1 MANLQSSKIV
11 PALRRLSTTSESF
24 PQDFD
29 ALLSVHEENHDRVL
43 EDVNNILKDVK
54 SRGDEAVLAYTK
66 KFDGMSVEHFSE
78 LEISKQ
84 QMSEAVERIDPIVL
98 EALGQSIERVR
109 QYHQQQK
116 AAYGNQVDWSYQD
129 DMGNQLGQLIR
140 GMARVGI
147 YAPGGKAAYPS
158 SIIMTAIPARVA
170 EVEEIILTV
179 PTPKGEIN
187 DALLATA
194 HLCGVDRLF
203 TIGGAQ
209 AIGALAYG
217 TETVPRVDKIVGP
230 GNIYVA
236 TAKSIVFGEVG
247 IDMIAGPSEI
257 AIVADG
263 SVDPEWLMMDMF
275 AQAEHDELAQSV
287 LISSDE
293 ALLDKVANLIEERT
307 SGMQRGEIIRK
318 AITDRGALILVSSD
332 REALDLV
339 NKMAP
344 EHLELCLE
352 NPDEVLG
359 GVRNA
364 GAVFVGKHTAEVVG
378 DYTAG
383 PSHVLPTSGT
393 ARFASPLGVYDFQVR
408 SSLIQCSREG
418 AIQLNRAASIIA
430 RTEGLEAHALSAELR
445 VQG

>member
-1 MANLQSSKIV
+1 MSTSKNIAV
-11 PALRRLSTTSESF
+11 RRLSTASVSF
-24 PQDFD
+24 AEEFQ
-29 ALLSVHEENHDRVL
+29 ALLSVQEDSHDSVL
-43 EDVNNILKDVK
+43 DDVMGILQDVK
-54 SRGDEAVLAYTK
+54 AHGDEALIRLTR
-66 KFDGMSVEHFSE
+66 KFDDLDASQFSE
-78 LEISKQ
+78 LEISQQ
-84 QMSEAVERIDPIVL
+84 QMADAVERIDPIVL
-98 EALGQSIERVR
+98 EALQQSIKRVR
-109 QYHQQQK
+109 DYHQKQK
-116 AAYGNQVDWSYQD
+116 EAYGNQADWSYED
-129 DMGNQLGQLIR
+129 PLGNQLGQLVR
-140 GMARVGI
+140 GMERVGI

-158 SIIMTAIPARVA
+158 SVIMTAIPARVA
-170 EVEEIILTV
+170 EVGEIILTV
-179 PTPKGEIN
+179 PTPRGEVN
-187 DALLATA
+187 EALLATA

-217 TETVPRVDKIVGP
+217 TKTVPRVDKIVGP

-236 TAKSIVFGEVG
+236 TAKSVVFGKVG

-257 AIVADG
+257 AIVADY

-287 LISSDE
+287 LISTDS
-293 ALLDKVANLIEERT
+293 ALLDEVARLISERVA
-307 SGMQRGEIIRK
+307 GMQRSSIIEK
-318 AITDRGALILVSSD
+318 AIVDRGALILVKSND
-332 REALDLV
+332 EALALV
-339 NKMAP
+339 NQMAP
-344 EHLELCLE
+344 EHLEICLDD
-352 NPDEVLG
+352 PDEFLA

-408 SSLIQCSREG
+408 SSLIRCSRQG

>member
-1 MANLQSSKIV
+1 MAIPKNST
-11 PALRRLSTTSESF
+11 PRRLSTSSASF
-24 PQDFD
+24 AEEFS
-29 ALLSVHEENHDRVL
+29 ALLSVQEDNHENVL
-43 EDVNNILKDVK
+43 TDVRTILKNVK
-54 SRGDEAVLAYTK
+54 DNGDAALLEYSN
-66 KFDGMSVEHFSE
+66 KFDGISAETFAE

-84 QMSEAVERIDPIVL
+84 QMASAVESIDPIVL
-98 EALGQSIERVR
+98 EALSQSIERVR
-109 QYHQQQK
+109 SYHQKQK
-116 AAYGNQVDWSYQD
+116 EAYGNQVDWSYED
-129 DMGNQLGQLIR
+129 ELGNQLGQLVR
-140 GMARVGI
+140 GMERVGI

-158 SIIMTAIPARVA
+158 SIIMTAVPARVA
-170 EVEEIILTV
+170 EVGELILTV
-179 PTPKGEIN
+179 PTPGGEIN
-187 DALLATA
+187 PSLLATA

-236 TAKSIVFGEVG
+236 TAKSIVFGDVG

-257 AIVADG
+257 AIVADS
-263 SVDPEWLMMDMF
+263 SVDPEWLTMDMF

-287 LISSDE
+287 LISADSG
-293 ALLDKVANLIEERT
+293 LLDKVAVLIEERM
-307 SGMQRGEIIRK
+307 SVMARGDIINK
-318 AITDRGALILVSSD
+318 AMTDRGALILVRSNE
-332 REALDLV
+332 EALTLI
-339 NKMAP
+339 NQMAP

-352 NPDEVLG
+352 NPDELLS

-378 DYTAG
+378 DYSAG

-408 SSLIQCSREG
+408 SSLVRCSREG

>member
-1 MANLQSSKIV
+1 M
-11 PALRRLSTTSESF
+11 
-24 PQDFD
+24 
-29 ALLSVHEENHDRVL
+29 
-43 EDVNNILKDVK
+43 
-54 SRGDEAVLAYTK
+54 
-66 KFDGMSVEHFSE
+66 
-78 LEISKQ
+78 
-84 QMSEAVERIDPIVL
+84 
-98 EALGQSIERVR
+98 
-109 QYHQQQK
+109 
-116 AAYGNQVDWSYQD
+116 
-129 DMGNQLGQLIR
+129 
-140 GMARVGI
+140 
-147 YAPGGKAAYPS
+147 
-158 SIIMTAIPARVA
+158 
-170 EVEEIILTV
+170 TV
-179 PTPKGEIN
+179 PTPGGEVN

-217 TETVPRVDKIVGP
+217 SETVPRVDKIVGP

-236 TAKSIVFGEVG
+236 TAKSIVFGKVG
-247 IDMIAGPSEI
+247 IDMIAGPSEV
-257 AIVADG
+257 AIVADN

-287 LISSDE
+287 LISTDS
-293 ALLDKVANLIEERT
+293 ALLDEVERLIGERVA
-307 SGMQRGEIIRK
+307 GMQRSSIIEQ
-318 AITDRGALILVSSD
+318 AIVDRGALILVRSND
-332 REALDLV
+332 EALALV
-339 NKMAP
+339 NQMAP
-344 EHLELCLE
+344 EHLEICLAD
-352 NPDEVLG
+352 PDVFLV

-408 SSLIQCSREG
+408 SSLIRCSQQG
-418 AIQLNRAASIIA
+418 AIPLNRAASIIA

>member
-1 MANLQSSKIV
+1 MKTFEKST
-11 PALRRLSTTSESF
+11 PRRLSTSSASF
-24 PQDFD
+24 TDEFA
-29 ALLSVHEENHDRVL
+29 ALLSVQEENHENVL
-43 EDVNNILKDVK
+43 TDVRTILKDVK
-54 SRGDEAVLAYTK
+54 DNGDAALLAYSK
-66 KFDGMSVEHFSE
+66 KFDGVCAETFGQ

-84 QMSEAVERIDPIVL
+84 QMVAAVEKIDPVVL
-98 EALGQSIERVR
+98 DALVQSIERVR
-109 QYHQQQK
+109 SYHQRQK
-116 AAYGNQVDWSYQD
+116 EAYGNQANWSYED
-129 DMGNQLGQLIR
+129 ELGNQLGQLVR
-140 GMARVGI
+140 GMERVGI

-158 SIIMTAIPARVA
+158 SIIMTAIPAKVA
-170 EVEEIILTV
+170 EVGELILTV
-179 PTPKGEIN
+179 PTPGGDVN

-236 TAKSIVFGEVG
+236 TAKSIVFGDVG

-257 AIVADG
+257 AIVADS
-263 SVDPEWLMMDMF
+263 SVDPEWLTMDMF

-287 LISSDE
+287 LISTDNV
-293 ALLDKVANLIEERT
+293 LLDRVADLIEKRIA
-307 SGMQRGEIIRK
+307 GMARGEIIRK
-318 AITDRGALILVSSD
+318 AIADRGALILVESNE
-332 REALDLV
+332 EALALI
-339 NKMAP
+339 NQMAP

-352 NPDEVLG
+352 NPDEMLSG
-359 GVRNA
+359 IRNA

-378 DYTAG
+378 DYSAG

-408 SSLIQCSREG
+408 SSLVRCSREG

>member
-1 MANLQSSKIV
+1 MGDFSM
-11 PALRRLSTTSESF
+11 RRLSTASPAFQQQFES
-24 PQDFD
+24 
-29 ALLSVHEENHDRVL
+29 LLAVQETNHDRVMQ
-43 EDVNNILKDVK
+43 DVLGILNEVK
-54 SRGDEAVLAYTK
+54 ANGDAALLKFTE
-66 KFDGMSVEHFSE
+66 KFDGITATEFSA
-78 LEISKQ
+78 LEISQSRMKA
-84 QMSEAVERIDPIVL
+84 SLGKIDPLVL
-98 EALGQSIERVR
+98 DALKQSIARVR
-109 QYHQQQK
+109 SYHEKQK
-116 AAYGNQVDWSYQD
+116 AALGNQLDWSYED
-129 DMGNQLGQLIR
+129 ELGNQLGQLVR
-140 GMARVGI
+140 GMERVGI

-170 EVEEIILTV
+170 GVAEIILTV
-179 PTPKGEIN
+179 PTPGGEVN
-187 DALLATA
+187 EALLATA

-209 AIGALAYG
+209 AIAALAYG

-236 TAKSIVFGEVG
+236 TAKSIVFGNVG

-263 SVDPEWLMMDMF
+263 SVEPEWLMMDMF

-287 LISSDE
+287 LISTDE
-293 ALLDKVANLIEERT
+293 ALLDAVATLIETRI
-307 SGMQRGEIIRK
+307 SGMQRSTIIEQ
-318 AITDRGALILVSSD
+318 AIRDRGALILVQSD
-332 REALDLV
+332 EEAVALV
-339 NKMAP
+339 NQMAP
-344 EHLELCLE
+344 EHLEICLDAPE
-352 NPDEVLG
+352 AFLA

-364 GAVFVGKHTAEVVG
+364 GAIFVGKHTAEVVG

-408 SSLIQCSREG
+408 SSLIRCSREG

-430 RTEGLEAHALSAELR
+430 RAEGLEAHALSAELR
-445 VQG
+445 IQG

>member
-1 MANLQSSKIV
+1 MSMSKNIAV
-11 PALRRLSTTSESF
+11 RRLSSASASFSEEF
-24 PQDFD
+24 Q
-29 ALLSVHEENHDRVL
+29 ALLSVREDSHDSVL
-43 EDVNNILKDVK
+43 EDVVGILQDVK
-54 SRGDEAVLAYTK
+54 VHGDEALIRLTR
-66 KFDGMSVEHFSE
+66 KFDNLDVSQFSE
-78 LEISKQ
+78 LEISQQ
-84 QMSEAVERIDPIVL
+84 QMAEAVERIDPIVL
-98 EALGQSIERVR
+98 EALQQSIKRVR
-109 QYHQQQK
+109 DYHQKQK
-116 AAYGNQVDWSYQD
+116 EAYGNQVDWSYED
-129 DMGNQLGQLIR
+129 PLGNQLGQLVR
-140 GMARVGI
+140 GMERVGI

-158 SIIMTAIPARVA
+158 SVIMTAIPARVA
-170 EVEEIILTV
+170 EVGEIILTV
-179 PTPKGEIN
+179 PTPRGEVN
-187 DALLATA
+187 EALMATA

-236 TAKSIVFGEVG
+236 TAKSVVFGKVG

-257 AIVADG
+257 AIVADN

-287 LISSDE
+287 LISTDS
-293 ALLDKVANLIEERT
+293 ALLDEVARLISARVA
-307 SGMQRGEIIRK
+307 GMQRSSIIEK
-318 AITDRGALILVSSD
+318 AIVDRGALILVRSND
-332 REALDLV
+332 EALELV
-339 NKMAP
+339 NQMAP
-344 EHLELCLE
+344 EHLEICLDDSE
-352 NPDEVLG
+352 EFLA

-408 SSLIQCSREG
+408 SSLIRCSRQG

-445 VQG
+445 VLG

>member
-1 MANLQSSKIV
+1 MPDSSSSA
-11 PALRRLSTTSESF
+11 PRRLSTASPSF
-24 PQDFD
+24 TEDFAEFLSVQEDNHENVLQDVRD
-29 ALLSVHEENHDRVL
+29 ILRSVKTDGDEALLS
-43 EDVNNILKDVK
+43 
-54 SRGDEAVLAYTK
+54 YTN
-66 KFDGMSVEHFSE
+66 KFDGVSKDSFAE
-78 LEISKQ
+78 LEVSKQ
-84 QMSEAVERIDPIVL
+84 QMADAVGRIDPIVL
-98 EALGQSIERVR
+98 DALQQSIERVR
-109 QYHQQQK
+109 SYHLRQK
-116 AAYGNQVDWSYQD
+116 EAYGNQADWSYED
-129 DMGNQLGQLIR
+129 EMGNQLGQLVR
-140 GMARVGI
+140 GMERVGI

-158 SIIMTAIPARVA
+158 SIIMTAIPAKVA
-170 EVEEIILTV
+170 EVDEIILTV
-179 PTPKGEIN
+179 PTPGGEIN
-187 DALLATA
+187 QALLATA

-236 TAKSIVFGEVG
+236 TAKSIVFGDVG

-257 AIVADG
+257 AIVADS

-275 AQAEHDELAQSV
+275 AQAEHDEQAQSV
-287 LISSDE
+287 LISTDS
-293 ALLDKVANLIEERT
+293 ALLDSVAVLIEARM
-307 SGMQRGEIIRK
+307 SGMARGEIIK
-318 AITDRGALILVSSD
+318 TAIADRGALILVRSNE
-332 REALDLV
+332 EALALI
-339 NKMAP
+339 NQMAP

-352 NPDEVLG
+352 NPDEILPG
-359 GVRNA
+359 IRNA

-378 DYTAG
+378 DYSAG

-408 SSLIQCSREG
+408 SSLVRCSREG

>member
-1 MANLQSSKIV
+1 MSMSKNIAV
-11 PALRRLSTTSESF
+11 RRLSSVSASFSEEF
-24 PQDFD
+24 Q
-29 ALLSVHEENHDRVL
+29 ALLSVREDSHDSVL
-43 EDVNNILKDVK
+43 EDVVGILQDVK
-54 SRGDEAVLAYTK
+54 VHGDEALIRLTR
-66 KFDGMSVEHFSE
+66 KFDNLDVSQFSE
-78 LEISKQ
+78 LEISQQ
-84 QMSEAVERIDPIVL
+84 QMAEAVERIDPIVL
-98 EALGQSIERVR
+98 EALQQSIKRVR
-109 QYHQQQK
+109 DYHQKQK
-116 AAYGNQVDWSYQD
+116 EAYGNQVDWSYED
-129 DMGNQLGQLIR
+129 PLGNQLGQLVR
-140 GMARVGI
+140 GMERVGI

-158 SIIMTAIPARVA
+158 SVIMTAIPARVA
-170 EVEEIILTV
+170 EVGEIILTV
-179 PTPKGEIN
+179 PTPRGEVN
-187 DALLATA
+187 EALMATA

-236 TAKSIVFGEVG
+236 TAKSVVFGKVG

-257 AIVADG
+257 AIVADY

-287 LISSDE
+287 LISTDS
-293 ALLDKVANLIEERT
+293 ALLDEVARLISARVA
-307 SGMQRGEIIRK
+307 GMQRSSIIEK
-318 AITDRGALILVSSD
+318 AIVDRGALILVRSND
-332 REALDLV
+332 EALELV
-339 NKMAP
+339 NQMAP
-344 EHLELCLE
+344 EHLEICLDDSE
-352 NPDEVLG
+352 EFLA

-408 SSLIQCSREG
+408 SSLIRCSRQG

-445 VQG
+445 VLG

>member
-1 MANLQSSKIV
+1 MPDSSSSA
-11 PALRRLSTTSESF
+11 PRRLSTASPSF
-24 PQDFD
+24 TEDFA
-29 ALLSVHEENHDRVL
+29 ALLSVQEENHENVL
-43 EDVNNILKDVK
+43 QDVRDILRSVK
-54 SRGDEAVLAYTK
+54 TDGDEALLSYTN
-66 KFDGMSVEHFSE
+66 KFDGVSKDSFAE
-78 LEISKQ
+78 LEVSKQ
-84 QMSEAVERIDPIVL
+84 QMADAVGRIDPIVL
-98 EALGQSIERVR
+98 DALQQSIERVR
-109 QYHQQQK
+109 SYHLRQK
-116 AAYGNQVDWSYQD
+116 EAYGNQADWSYED
-129 DMGNQLGQLIR
+129 EMGNQLGQLVR
-140 GMARVGI
+140 GMERVGI

-158 SIIMTAIPARVA
+158 SIIMTAIPAKVA
-170 EVEEIILTV
+170 EVDEIILTV
-179 PTPKGEIN
+179 PTPGSEIN
-187 DALLATA
+187 QALLATA

-236 TAKSIVFGEVG
+236 TAKSIVFGDVG

-257 AIVADG
+257 AIVADS

-275 AQAEHDELAQSV
+275 AQAEHDEQAQSV
-287 LISSDE
+287 LISTDS
-293 ALLDKVANLIEERT
+293 ALLDSVAVLIEARM
-307 SGMQRGEIIRK
+307 SGMARGEIIK
-318 AITDRGALILVSSD
+318 TAIADRGALILVRSNE
-332 REALDLV
+332 EALALI
-339 NKMAP
+339 NQMAP

-352 NPDEVLG
+352 NPDEILPG
-359 GVRNA
+359 IRNA

-378 DYTAG
+378 DYSAG

-408 SSLIQCSREG
+408 SSLVRCSREG

>member
-1 MANLQSSKIV
+1 MSMSKNIAV
-11 PALRRLSTTSESF
+11 RRLSSASASFSEEF
-24 PQDFD
+24 Q
-29 ALLSVHEENHDRVL
+29 ALLSVREDSHDSVL
-43 EDVNNILKDVK
+43 EDVVGILQDVK
-54 SRGDEAVLAYTK
+54 VHGDEALIRLTR
-66 KFDGMSVEHFSE
+66 KFDNLDVSQFSE
-78 LEISKQ
+78 LEISQQ
-84 QMSEAVERIDPIVL
+84 QMAEAVERIDPIVL
-98 EALGQSIERVR
+98 EALQQSIKRVR
-109 QYHQQQK
+109 DYHQKQK
-116 AAYGNQVDWSYQD
+116 EAYGNQVDWSYED
-129 DMGNQLGQLIR
+129 PLGNQLGQLVR
-140 GMARVGI
+140 GMERVGI

-158 SIIMTAIPARVA
+158 SVIMTAIPARVA
-170 EVEEIILTV
+170 EVGEIILTV
-179 PTPKGEIN
+179 PTPRGEVN
-187 DALLATA
+187 EALMATA

-236 TAKSIVFGEVG
+236 TAKSVVFGKVG

-257 AIVADG
+257 AIVADN

-287 LISSDE
+287 LISTDS
-293 ALLDKVANLIEERT
+293 ALLDEVARLISARVA
-307 SGMQRGEIIRK
+307 GMQRSSIIEK
-318 AITDRGALILVSSD
+318 AIVDRGALILVKSND
-332 REALDLV
+332 EALELV
-339 NKMAP
+339 NQMAP
-344 EHLELCLE
+344 EHLEICLDDSE
-352 NPDEVLG
+352 EFLA

-408 SSLIQCSREG
+408 SSLIRCSRQG

-445 VQG
+445 VLG

>member
-1 MANLQSSKIV
+1 MNIHQSV
-11 PALRRLSTTSESF
+11 RRLSTTSASF
-24 PQDFD
+24 NEEFQ
-29 ALLSVHEENHDRVL
+29 ALLSVQEESHDSVLESVVDIL
-43 EDVNNILKDVK
+43 EDVKAH
-54 SRGDEAVLAYTK
+54 GDEALVRLTG
-66 KFDGMSVEHFSE
+66 KFDSLEVNEFSE
-78 LEISKQ
+78 LEVSQ
-84 QMSEAVERIDPIVL
+84 HEMAEAVERIDPIVL
-98 EALGQSIERVR
+98 DALTQSIKRVR
-109 QYHQQQK
+109 DYHQKQK
-116 AAYGNQVDWSYQD
+116 EAYGNQADWSYED
-129 DMGNQLGQLIR
+129 ELGNQLGQLVR
-140 GMARVGI
+140 GMERVGI

-158 SIIMTAIPARVA
+158 SVIMTAIPARVA
-170 EVEEIILTV
+170 EVGEIILTV
-179 PTPKGEIN
+179 PTPRGEVN

-236 TAKSIVFGEVG
+236 TAKSIVFGKVG

-257 AIVADG
+257 AIVADD

-287 LISSDE
+287 LISTDST
-293 ALLDKVANLIEERT
+293 LLDEVERLIGERT
-307 SGMQRGEIIRK
+307 AGMQRSSIIEK
-318 AITDRGALILVSSD
+318 AIVDRGALILVKSND
-332 REALDLV
+332 EALALV
-339 NKMAP
+339 NQMAP
-344 EHLELCLE
+344 EHLEICL
-352 NPDEVLG
+352 DEPEGFLA

-408 SSLIQCSREG
+408 SSLIRCSRQG

-445 VQG
+445 VHG

>member
-1 MANLQSSKIV
+1 MSMSKNIAV
-11 PALRRLSTTSESF
+11 RRLSTASASF
-24 PQDFD
+24 AEEFQ
-29 ALLSVHEENHDRVL
+29 ALLSVQEDSHDSVL
-43 EDVNNILKDVK
+43 DDVVGILQDVK
-54 SRGDEAVLAYTK
+54 AHGDEALIRLTR
-66 KFDGMSVEHFSE
+66 KFDDFDASQFSE
-78 LEISKQ
+78 LEISQQ
-84 QMSEAVERIDPIVL
+84 QMADAVERIDPIVL
-98 EALGQSIERVR
+98 EALQQSIKRVR
-109 QYHQQQK
+109 DYHQKQK
-116 AAYGNQVDWSYQD
+116 EAYGNQADWSYED
-129 DMGNQLGQLIR
+129 SLGNQLGQLVR
-140 GMARVGI
+140 GMERVGI

-158 SIIMTAIPARVA
+158 SVIMTAIPARVA
-170 EVEEIILTV
+170 EVGEIILTV
-179 PTPKGEIN
+179 PTPRGEVN
-187 DALLATA
+187 QALLATA

-217 TETVPRVDKIVGP
+217 TKTVPRVDKIVGP

-236 TAKSIVFGEVG
+236 TAKSVVFGKVG

-257 AIVADG
+257 AIVADY
-263 SVDPEWLMMDMF
+263 SVDPEWIMMDMF

-287 LISSDE
+287 LISTDS
-293 ALLDKVANLIEERT
+293 ALLDEVARLISERVA
-307 SGMQRGEIIRK
+307 GMQRSSIIEK
-318 AITDRGALILVSSD
+318 AIVDRGALILVKSND
-332 REALDLV
+332 EALALV
-339 NKMAP
+339 NQMAP
-344 EHLELCLE
+344 EHLEICLDD
-352 NPDEVLG
+352 PDEFLA

-408 SSLIQCSREG
+408 SSLIRCSRQG

>member
-1 MANLQSSKIV
+1 MSMSKNIAV
-11 PALRRLSTTSESF
+11 RRLSTASASF
-24 PQDFD
+24 AEEFQTLLSVQEDSHDSVLDDVVGILQDVKAHGDEALIRLTRKFDDFD
-29 ALLSVHEENHDRVL
+29 ASQ
-43 EDVNNILKDVK
+43 
-54 SRGDEAVLAYTK
+54 
-66 KFDGMSVEHFSE
+66 FSE
-78 LEISKQ
+78 LEISQQ
-84 QMSEAVERIDPIVL
+84 QMADAVERIDPIVL
-98 EALGQSIERVR
+98 EALQQSIKRVR
-109 QYHQQQK
+109 DYHQKQK
-116 AAYGNQVDWSYQD
+116 EAYGNQADWSYED
-129 DMGNQLGQLIR
+129 SLGNQLGQLVR
-140 GMARVGI
+140 GMERVGI

-158 SIIMTAIPARVA
+158 SVIMTAIPARVA
-170 EVEEIILTV
+170 EVGEIILTV
-179 PTPKGEIN
+179 PTPRGEVN
-187 DALLATA
+187 QALLATA

-217 TETVPRVDKIVGP
+217 TKTVPRVDKIVGP

-236 TAKSIVFGEVG
+236 TAKSVVFGKVG

-257 AIVADG
+257 AIVADY
-263 SVDPEWLMMDMF
+263 SVDPEWIMMDMF

-287 LISSDE
+287 LISTDS
-293 ALLDKVANLIEERT
+293 ALLDEVARLISERVA
-307 SGMQRGEIIRK
+307 GMQRSSIIEK
-318 AITDRGALILVSSD
+318 AIVDRGALILVKSND
-332 REALDLV
+332 EALALV
-339 NKMAP
+339 NQMAP
-344 EHLELCLE
+344 EHLEICLDD
-352 NPDEVLG
+352 PDEFLA

-408 SSLIQCSREG
+408 SSLIRCSRQG